1 MTIHFIRIII
11 ATLLIVA
18 FMFSPYIPGDYD
30 NFSLTLSAMAQLL
43 SFVGLLLVPIGMPWL
58 IYETVKRSKKVSS
71 NKITFRFALTSF
83 VVSCIVGL
91 ATVMAGF
98 VGGSLS
104 LGIMTLAVYI
114 YIASKVIV
122 KMQKLKV
129 QESSGFNLTPFYLI
143 CIPTIAVLVRFMFI
157 PTATEFSRNYA
168 IKQSEQ
174 LIQHIEAYYAKNGH
188 YPISL
193 HSVWEDYKPGIT
205 GIKRYY
211 YEPSGNAY
219 NLFFEQFAAEL
230 NIKEIVMYNKFD
242 EQDFSSHNSDL
253 LVLTDEI
260 KLQRG
265 YVSVTELQTPHWKY
279 FSFDYM
285 KIMTGKLNR
294 PQLHTGN
301 MEPG

>member
-1 MTIHFIRIII
+1 M

-18 FMFSPYIPGDYD
+18 FMFSPYVPGDYD
-30 NFSLTLSAMAQLL
+30 SFSITLSAMAQLS
-43 SFVGLLLVPIGMPWL
+43 SFAGLLFVPIG
-58 IYETVKRSKKVSS
+58 IYWMIHETIKRKKKILS
-71 NKITFRFALTSF
+71 NKNTYQFAVTSF
-83 VVSCIVGL
+83 VVSCII
-91 ATVMAGF
+91 GF
-98 VGGSLS
+98 VTVIAAFADGSHSLS
-104 LGIMTLAVYI
+104 IILLAVYI
-114 YIASKVIV
+114 YVAAKVIV
-122 KMQKLKV
+122 KMRKLKV
-129 QESSGFNLTPFYLI
+129 QESSGFNFAPFYLI
-143 CIPTIAVLVRFMFI
+143 CIPAIAVLIRFMFI

-174 LIQHIEAYYAKNGH
+174 LIKHIETYYAKNGR

-219 NLFFEQFAAEL
+219 NLFFEQFATEL
-230 NIKEIVMYNKFD
+230 DIKEIVMYNKLD

-253 LVLTDEI
+253 LVLTPEEI

-279 FSFDYM
+279 FSFD
-285 KIMTGKLNR
+285 
-294 PQLHTGN
+294 
-301 MEPG
+301 